1 MRVLLTGLTT
11 RAIAESAV
19 RAGCDV
25 VTVDYFGDLDTKRLC
40 PNASLRE
47 RGHGYSAAALAR
59 VARELPY
66 DAVAYCGGLEN
77 HPEAVEALAEG
88 KVLLGN
94 APETLRRVRDP
105 AILFPFLAARGFA
118 APETITSGQ
127 ATAGPLPTTGRW
139 LLKPVASGGG
149 HGIRAWRGEPPGPR
163 HVLQEYMAGVPASA
177 VFVADGRQAVLLGW
191 SEQLHAPTVFRYGGN
206 VLPLEAPAATL
217 EELRLLIHALTDRF
231 GLIGLNGVDFVLQAS
246 RPAVVEVNP
255 RYSASMELVERA
267 TGASMFALHLAACRG
282 RLPEPSLAH
291 AALHAD
297 ASPGFHGKAIV
308 YARRSVTITASLEW
322 LDRGVRDVPHPGDVI
337 RKGRPICTVLAEG
350 PSRAGCLAALRAEEA
365 EILAASMPCAPEPGA
380 EDGH

>member
-1 MRVLLTGLTT
+1 M
-11 RAIAESAV
+11 
-19 RAGCDV
+19 
-25 VTVDYFGDLDTKRLC
+25 
-40 PNASLRE
+40 
-47 RGHGYSAAALAR
+47 
-59 VARELPY
+59 
-66 DAVAYCGGLEN
+66 
-77 HPEAVEALAEG
+77 
-88 KVLLGN
+88 
-94 APETLRRVRDP
+94 
-105 AILFPFLAARGFA
+105 
-118 APETITSGQ
+118 
-127 ATAGPLPTTGRW
+127 
-139 LLKPVASGGG
+139 ASGGG

-217 EELRLLIHALTDRF
+217 EELRLLIQALTDRF

-267 TGASMFALHLAACRG
+267 TGVSMFALHLAACRG

-308 YARRSVTITASLEW
+308 YARRSVTVTASLEW
-322 LDRGVRDVPHPGDVI
+322 LERGVQDVPHPGDVI

-350 PSRAGCLAALRAEEA
+350 SSRAGCLAALRADEA
-365 EILAASMPCAPEPGA
+365 AILAASTPCAPEPGA
-380 EDGH
+380 ADEH

>member
-77 HPEAVEALAEG
+77 HPEAVAALAEG

-94 APETLRRVRDP
+94 APETLRGVRDP

-118 APETITSGQ
+118 APETITAGQ
-127 ATAGPLPTTGRW
+127 AAAGPLPTTGQW

-177 VFVADGRQAVLLGW
+177 VFVADGRQAVVLGW

-217 EELRLLIHALTDRF
+217 AELQLLIQALTDRF

-267 TGASMFALHLAACRG
+267 TGVSMFALHLAACRG

-308 YARRSVTITASLEW
+308 YARRSVTVTASLEW
-322 LDRGVRDVPHPGDVI
+322 LERGVQDVPHPGDVI

-350 PSRAGCLAALRAEEA
+350 SSRAGCLAALRAEEA
-365 EILAASMPCAPEPGA
+365 EILAASTPCAPEPGA